1 MKKFVLILACFALVS
16 TAVAQYQF
24 YGTTGPLGQSLG
36 GVALADNGDAY
47 FVTFNAATSLL
58 VHIPSAIPNLANDTA
73 TTTVVSTEVLP
84 GGRGLNDVEVDAAGN
99 VYINGTGAGTADTV
113 LKKFGPAP
121 THTLLWSMQALDAAE
136 QLRINGIGIID
147 ADTLA
152 VSRAWNIVAWK
163 NTSDGLN
170 KSTQVSGGG
179 NYQRSLALNTTNNDI
194 YAGKNGAFSASS
206 LKVFTGG
213 SPSNL
218 TGYTFAAEN
227 FVNLGWSSEYGG
239 ATQAVAYDA
248 ANNRLVAADLPDS
261 AASPA
266 DTVVGAR
273 IYSITGSGA
282 GSSFTEVQFIDG
294 REASAYKYAGI
305 TGVSAKRITTGTKQ
319 VDFLA
324 VSVTV
329 DTDGDGG
336 TTTDRFTAV
345 DIWAVFPTAVADW
358 MLMQ

>member
-1 MKKFVLILACFALVS
+1 MKKLVLTLAAFALVS

-24 YGTTGPLGQSLG
+24 YGTTGPVGQSLG
-36 GVALADNGDAY
+36 GVALADNGDVY
-47 FVTFNAATSLL
+47 YVTFGAASSLL
-58 VHIPSAIPNLANDTA
+58 VHIPSAVPALATNP
-73 TTTVVSTEVLP
+73 TTGTVVSTESLP
-84 GGRGLNDVEVDAAGN
+84 SGRGLNDVEVDAAGN
-99 VYINGTGAGTADTV
+99 VYINGTGGAAADTV

-121 THTLLWSMQALDAAE
+121 AHTLAWSMQALDAAE
-136 QLRINGIGIID
+136 QVRINGIGLMD

-152 VSRAWNIVAWK
+152 ISKAWNIVAWK

-170 KSTQVSGGG
+170 KSTEVSGGG
-179 NYQRSLALNTTNNDI
+179 NYQRSLALNTANNDI
-194 YAGKNGAFSASS
+194 YAGKNGASTDSS
-206 LKVFTGG
+206 LKVFSGG
-213 SPSNL
+213 SLTNL

-227 FVNLGWSSEYGG
+227 FLNLGWSSAFGG

-248 ANNRLVAADLPDS
+248 ANNRLVAADIPDS

-266 DTVVGAR
+266 DTTVGAR
-273 IYSITGSGA
+273 IYNITGSGA
-282 GSSFTEVQFIDG
+282 GTNFSEVQFIAG

-329 DTDGDGG
+329 DTDGDGA
-336 TTTDRFTAV
+336 TTDDRFTAV
-345 DIWAVFPTAVADW
+345 DIWAVFPTDVPNW
-358 MLMQ
+358 PLM